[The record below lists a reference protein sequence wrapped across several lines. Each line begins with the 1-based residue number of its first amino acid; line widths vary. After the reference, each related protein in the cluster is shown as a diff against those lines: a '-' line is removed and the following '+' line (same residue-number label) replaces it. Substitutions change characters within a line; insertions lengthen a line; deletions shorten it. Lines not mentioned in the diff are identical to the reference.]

1 MYENNY
7 IRKGTKKQKNQ
18 IFSLFY
24 LEISWE
30 IPKIRSYTK
39 KYRALFVI
47 LLLRTFFIMGKNKK
61 KAWPTRSQLIKKLD
75 QVFSVYTRLSVAD
88 KDWYITCPLC
98 WTRVHWIKAQN
109 MHFITRSVYKY
120 RRDEKNCHAGCMRC
134 NVILHGN
141 YIVYTRRMQRKYWE
155 ILVDEMINDKQII
168 KIATWSLQ
176 EMIDHYQALVDEL
189 KRTKGL

>member
-1 MYENNY
+1 MLLAKNY
-7 IRKGTKKQKNQ
+7 SEDKEKVKKNRF
-18 IFSLFY
+18 FSLFGLQMAQKY
-24 LEISWE
+24 LKLHQQQTIISV
-30 IPKIRSYTK
+30 IL
-39 KYRALFVI
+39 AI
-47 LLLRTFFIMGKNKK
+47 LLLRVFSMKKNKK
-61 KAWPTRSQLIKKLD
+61 KTWPTRSQLIKKLD
-75 QVFSVYTRLSVAD
+75 QVFSVYIRLSVAD
-88 KDWYITCPLC
+88 KDWYITCPPC

-141 YIVYTRRMQRKYWE
+141 YIVYTRRMQRKYGE
-155 ILVDEMINDKQII
+155 ILVDEMINDRQIC

-176 EMIDHYQALVDEL
+176 EMIEHYQALVDEL